1 MGNGKLLTSRLGG
14 REHISLSHPPLF
26 FRSLVFLAGRVAA
39 RSYFSVVAKRDATV
53 RLRDY
58 ELLSGVDF

>member
-14 REHISLSHPPLF
+14 REHISLSHPPL

>member
-39 RSYFSVVAKRDATV
+39 RSYFSVFAKRDATV
-53 RLRDY
+53 RDY